1 MSINLIRTAEAL
13 AAEIR
18 RRVALC
24 TVAQGAETDLAAT
37 VYEGRR
43 HVSDDMIPCATIIEG
58 TDVASMSMAGTLC
71 DTNQT
76 FVVYAWVRCDPSH
89 PNLAARAAIRDLKRA
104 LFRTNDRADATWGRT
119 VKSVRYLG
127 KDIGPRAD
135 GASYVVAAI
144 EFNVEFVEDLSAP

>member
-1 MSINLIRTAEAL
+1 MIRTAEAL
-13 AAEIR
+13 AAEVK
-18 RRVALC
+18 RRVELC

-58 TDVASMSMAGTLC
+58 TDEPNMATAGTLC
-71 DTNQT
+71 ETTQD
-76 FVVYAWVRCDPSH
+76 FVVYAWVRCQALH

-104 LFRTNDRADATWGRT
+104 LFKTNGRADATWGRT

-135 GASYVVAAI
+135 GAGYVVAAV
-144 EFNVEFVEDLSAP
+144 EFRVEFVEDLSAP